1 MQRIEKPLCSLI
13 SEVTIPPALAS
24 LILDTDVGEPWIQAV
39 EDFERRLDT
48 LNARLRVK
56 AARDLA
62 EVAEGLRIVV
72 RTRNISP
79 WLISKLISCQTATKL
94 RVFFLALLQPIRT
107 SVTTNMQV
115 IQTSVFL
122 KYRPLFAFLQRKA
135 SAVGQEIQRAYI
147 SAART
152 YYETG
157 FRRYCRSLGWIK
169 VGFFLFKRLLWYTP
183 TFCRPDLR
191 ISRKQLWS

>member
-1 MQRIEKPLCSLI
+1 MQRIEKPLSNLL
-13 SEVTIPPALAS
+13 SDVTISPALAS
-24 LILDTDVGEPWIQAV
+24 LILDSDVGEPWIGAID
-39 EDFERRLDT
+39 DFERRLDT
-48 LNARLRVK
+48 LNSRSRVK
-56 AARDLA
+56 AARDLG

-72 RTRNISP
+72 RTLLTCTIFP
-79 WLISKLISCQTATKL
+79 HLVDLLFVPHQTATKL
-94 RVFFLALLQPIRT
+94 RAFFLALLQPIRT

-135 SAVGQEIQRAYI
+135 PNVGQEIQRAYV

-157 FRRYCRSLGWIK
+157 FRRYSRSLGWIK
-169 VGFFLFKRLLWYTP
+169 VSPYYL
-183 TFCRPDLR
+183 
-191 ISRKQLWS
+191 